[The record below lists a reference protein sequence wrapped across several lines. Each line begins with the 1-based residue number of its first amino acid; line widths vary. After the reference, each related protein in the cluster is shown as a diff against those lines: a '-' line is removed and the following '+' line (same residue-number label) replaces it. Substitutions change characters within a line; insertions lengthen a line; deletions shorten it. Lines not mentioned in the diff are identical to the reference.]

1 MWRRTKGPLRLYYQG
16 LVQAAVG
23 LHHLSRGNG
32 NGAQTLLA
40 KSVAKLEQYP
50 DRFCGIDNRNL
61 VAYLRKSLQDSTPQP
76 FRIER

>member
-1 MWRRTKGPLRLYYQG
+1 VAADEGPASSLLPGSGAGSRRF
-16 LVQAAVG
+16 A
-23 LHHLSRGNG
+23 SFERGNG